1 VSSLCCLVVAED
13 AQVRGEISGVGV
25 IVAEDA
31 AATRK
36 SVLGQHPR
44 SVQIAQRDQV
54 NGEAVG
60 RAGGVVVVVAQ
71 NAPPPHQRVLVQAPG
86 GLRIAKVVRVP
97 GEAVSRSQ
105 GVGMI
110 VAESAATP
118 GQGVLIHTAG
128 FVVALAAI
136 VLRRQNSWP
145 LVCRVEVCSPL
156 MRLGDPG
163 GIEADVQI
171 VGQVQGRAGCSRMEG
186 AGRPACT
193 SRSVLLLR
201 GWLGGV
207 ARDGQVEQDHGV
219 VVGGAGL
226 G

>member
-1 VSSLCCLVVAED
+1 MSSLCCLVVAED

-31 AATRK
+31 ATRK
-36 SVLGQHPR
+36 RVLGQHPR

-86 GLRIAKVVRVP
+86 GLRIAKVVRVL

-136 VLRRQNSWP
+136 V
-145 LVCRVEVCSPL
+145 
-156 MRLGDPG
+156 
-163 GIEADVQI
+163 
-171 VGQVQGRAGCSRMEG
+171 RAGRTAGHWSVESRF
-186 AGRPACT
+186 APRSCDWVTPAASRRT
-193 SRSVLLLR
+193 SRSSVRSKGELGAQGWKAQGGRRARR
-201 GWLGGV
+201 GQCCCCAAGWVVWRGT
-207 ARDGQVEQDHGV
+207 ARSSRIM
-219 VVGGAGL
+219 AS
-226 G
+226 